1 MKTRILILSIIAVFT
16 ASMSISAQNKKE
28 NHIKMVTFDVS
39 MSCENCKKTIEKNI
53 AFEKGIKDMKV
64 DLSTKQVTLKFD
76 SRKTDE
82 QKIIQA
88 FEKLGYN
95 AIVVTNQ
102 NT

>member
-1 MKTRILILSIIAVFT
+1 MKTKFLITSIIAVFMAT
-16 ASMSISAQNKKE
+16 MSLTAQNKKE
-28 NHIKMVTFDVS
+28 NHIKTITFDVS

-53 AFEKGIKDMKV
+53 AFEKGIKDMNV
-64 DLSTKQVTLKFD
+64 DLPTKKVTLKFD

-88 FEKLGYN
+88 FEKLGYS
-95 AIVVTNQ
+95 AVAVLIP